1 MGAINHQQF
10 AFRYGGRWGTAGSS
24 SAPDF
29 RRFLVGESLN
39 HFTIITELVNN
50 VNRYYNSP
58 NVYVIFARPVASTK
72 LYPRT
77 ALALLTALN
86 LLNYIDRSVLFAVQ
100 DLVKAEFQH
109 SDAAFGLLTSVFF
122 IFYMCAAPF
131 MGPLS
136 VRFSRKAVIIAGAL
150 LWSGAT
156 LLTAVTHNFTELL
169 IRHTIVGIGEASFVI
184 LSPTLVADMFP
195 EDERGRAMGTFYLAL
210 PVGTAL
216 GYVLGGVMGPAYG
229 WRAPFYVG
237 AAPGVLLAFLLLFIP
252 EPPLGLYDAP
262 EKAEE
267 RTSPK
272 GWKGWVSAVKGFSR
286 NAAFVTATL
295 GMATMTFAL
304 GGLQVWMPT
313 FLHRAHG
320 YSLLNANLLF
330 GASTILNGILASLG
344 GGWLSDW
351 LLRRTKAA
359 HYLVSAVSLGLGIP
373 AMCFALFAS
382 GKVMVVGIFAA
393 EFLLLL
399 NTGPLNA
406 AVINAVGPHVRAT
419 ALAVNIFIFH
429 LLGDVPSA
437 YLIGYVSDRYSLRLA
452 FLGPVI
458 TIALASAILF
468 YGMRFA
474 PDVVTPAPESAA
486 GAAS

>member
-1 MGAINHQQF
+1 M
-10 AFRYGGRWGTAGSS
+10 
-24 SAPDF
+24 
-29 RRFLVGESLN
+29 
-39 HFTIITELVNN
+39 
-50 VNRYYNSP
+50 NSRSILHA
-58 NVYVIFARPVASTK
+58 IFARPVTPIK

-100 DLVKAEFQH
+100 DLVKAEFHQ

-136 VRFSRKAVIIAGAL
+136 VRFSRKRVIVAGAL
-150 LWSGAT
+150 VWSFAT
-156 LLTAVTHNFTELL
+156 LLTAVTTNFNGLL
-169 IRHTIVGIGEASFVI
+169 IRHTLVGIGEASFVI
-184 LSPTLVADMFP
+184 LSPTFVADMFP
-195 EDERGRAMGTFYLAL
+195 VEKRGRVMGIFYLAI

-216 GYVLGGVMGPAYG
+216 GYLLGGLMGPKYG

-237 AAPGVLLAFLLLFIP
+237 AAPGVLLALLLLLIP
-252 EPPLGLYDAP
+252 EPPLGQFDAP
-262 EKAEE
+262 EMKTPE
-267 RTSPK
+267 RDT
-272 GWKGWVSAVKGFSR
+272 VKGLIH
-286 NAAFVTATL
+286 NPAFLTATL
-295 GMATMTFAL
+295 GMAMMTFAL

-320 YSLLNANLLF
+320 YSLLDANIIF
-330 GASTILNGILASLG
+330 GLSTISNGLVASLA
-344 GGWLSDW
+344 GGWIADR
-351 LLRRTKAA
+351 LLRRTRSA

-373 AMCFALFAS
+373 AMCVALFAS
-382 GKVMVVGIFAA
+382 GRPMIVGIFAA

-406 AVINAVGPHVRAT
+406 AVIDSVGPHVRAA
-419 ALAVNIFIFH
+419 ALAANIFIFH

-437 YLIGYVSDRYSLRLA
+437 ALIGYISDKYSLRSA

-458 TIALASAILF
+458 AIALSSAILF
-468 YGMRFA
+468 YGMQFA
-474 PDVVTPAPESAA
+474 PPVRLRKESAA
-486 GAAS
+486 S